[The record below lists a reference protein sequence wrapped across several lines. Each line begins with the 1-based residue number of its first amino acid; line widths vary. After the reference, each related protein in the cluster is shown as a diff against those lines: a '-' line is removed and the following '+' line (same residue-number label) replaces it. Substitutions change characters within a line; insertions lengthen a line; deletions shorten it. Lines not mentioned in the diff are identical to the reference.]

1 MPLDFVVVVTCHD
14 DHRIR
19 EHLMGLMK
27 LTTDEVIRDDETRLQ
42 KKGSTNAYATDED
55 IWTIQCHQ

>member
-1 MPLDFVVVVTCHD
+1 MVIMTRHN

-42 KKGSTNAYATDED
+42 KKGSINAYATNED
-55 IWTIQCHQ
+55 IWTIQYHQ

>member
-1 MPLDFVVVVTCHD
+1 MVIMTRHT